1 MISILLPTRKRFKY
15 LISSINSLLQ
25 TCKDKNNLEILLLF
39 DDDDQETVDQFE
51 DWKNNS
57 EEFNC
62 KHLVVPRLGYSGMHE
77 YNNMLAEISSGDW
90 IFLWND
96 DSRMSST
103 NWDEL
108 ILEGYKDKFVFLSP
122 KNLNNVQ
129 YTSTQS
135 MFPIFPKKWYNITG
149 RLSPYQQSDTYLNQV
164 AYRLNI
170 FQYEP
175 RIFHEHGDFDITTE
189 NRIQDEV
196 TAEIQYKARVPF
208 NDVMRDV
215 QLIKEY
221 FNNEQ

>member
-15 LISSINSLLQ
+15 LVAAVNSLLD
-25 TCKDKNNLEILLLF
+25 TCHNPNNLEILFLF
-39 DDDDQETVDQFE
+39 DDDDKETINDFNSWDKQFNHDTIITE
-51 DWKNNS
+51 
-57 EEFNC
+57 
-62 KHLVVPRLGYSGMHE
+62 RLGYAGMHE

-215 QLIKEY
+215 QLIKENL
-221 FNNEQ
+221 NNEQ